1 MSYAM
6 QEPEKARREATPDL
20 ADDGRK
26 PSRSRV
32 VASRLPPPV
41 RFVDDLHRARTLA
54 DAERARAV
62 VLMPVCSGPGQ
73 LRAAIEADFESVLAS
88 RGAMPSAVGGDAP
101 YRVIVEDQLAR
112 AAALPVRGVCLSI
125 PLLGELCE
133 AHDSLNEDD
142 LRALSVWVE
151 AAKVQRRM
159 RVVVLLSEADRDTT
173 LLVPRRLEDHLAP
186 HRVEVATGVGLV
198 SSFADTP
205 RPAPVIERP
214 TTEVSDSQDV
224 EVSTRFVQTISLE
237 VAVSTPTAIE
247 AGSEVAVVADEPLS
261 ARSGDTLKPEAPEH
275 ETAEAQIAAL
285 PDLDLGDALAQ
296 ALIALDESSDVET
309 TSTSAPD
316 LAPAP
321 VAAAPAP
328 PEEPV
333 AALPRPE
340 SVVVVSS
347 RDRTPPGEGPDFK
360 KAMRRLFDEEPAQ
373 DHAVVARVQQS
384 ATYRSFAMD
393 LDAAKGPKPVAV
405 VEKLFAQRYVPLLG
419 AAHRGELDG
428 AALAVAEQWRAS
440 FAESYES
447 AYPSMRAT
455 GKRPTMVMDAP
466 DVATRV
472 ARLSSARSIKLVL
485 VDSMSFD
492 LGERVQTRIG
502 RALDKRAVLVESTT
516 LWSALPTRTYAQM
529 HLLAKGPE
537 GLKDPVAGPP
547 SEPDVTRGRTVSSL
561 RRERCGSREIMKL
574 DLVEAR
580 LRGQGPA
587 YDERLDGIADE
598 VVEVLVKFMETQPP
612 RTLVYVFGDHGFV
625 LGAGSNGWATGAASQ
640 GGASPE
646 EVLVGGYGFLV
657 DAVQ

>member
-1 MSYAM
+1 
-6 QEPEKARREATPDL
+6 
-20 ADDGRK
+20 
-26 PSRSRV
+26 
-32 VASRLPPPV
+32 
-41 RFVDDLHRARTLA
+41 
-54 DAERARAV
+54 
-62 VLMPVCSGPGQ
+62 MPV
-73 LRAAIEADFESVLAS
+73 
-88 RGAMPSAVGGDAP
+88 
-101 YRVIVEDQLAR
+101 
-112 AAALPVRGVCLSI
+112 
-125 PLLGELCE
+125 LGHLCE
-133 AHDSLNEDD
+133 AHDSMNEDD

-159 RVVVLLSEADRDTT
+159 RVVVLLSDVDRDTT

-186 HRVEVATGVGLV
+186 HRVEVASGVSLV

-205 RPAPVIERP
+205 RPSAVTERP
-214 TTEVSDSQDV
+214 VAAEPSEATPAEEPSAP
-224 EVSTRFVQTISLE
+224 RFVQTISLE
-237 VAVSTPTAIE
+237 VAVSAPQVTQAE
-247 AGSEVAVVADEPLS
+247 AAVAVVDEAPS
-261 ARSGDTLKPEAPEH
+261 ARSGDTLRPAVAEGPVELEASAPS
-275 ETAEAQIAAL
+275 L

-296 ALIALDESSDVET
+296 ALSALDESSDLET
-309 TSTSAPD
+309 TTTSAPD
-316 LAPAP
+316 PAP
-321 VAAAPAP
+321 VSLESAPRAS
-328 PEEPV
+328 EVEV
-333 AALPRPE
+333 ADPPRPE
-340 SVVVVSS
+340 PIPVVSS

-492 LGERVQTRIG
+492 LGERIQTRIG

-598 VVEVLVKFMETQPP
+598 VAEVLVKFMETQPP

-646 EVLVGGYGFLV
+646 EVLVAGYGFLV

>member
-20 ADDGRK
+20 ADDARK
-26 PSRSRV
+26 PARSRV
-32 VASRLPPPV
+32 VAARLPPPV

-62 VLMPVCSGPGQ
+62 VLLPVCSGPGQ
-73 LRAAIEADFESVLAS
+73 LRSAIEADFESVLAS
-88 RGAMPSAVGGDAP
+88 RGAMPSAVGSDAP
-101 YRVIVEDQLAR
+101 YRAIVEDQLAR
-112 AAALPVRGVCLSI
+112 AAALPVRGVCLSM
-125 PLLGELCE
+125 PLLGPLCE
-133 AHDSLNEDD
+133 AHDSMNEDD

-159 RVVVLLSEADRDTT
+159 RVVVLLSEMDRETT

-186 HRVEVATGVGLV
+186 HRVEVASGVSLAN
-198 SSFADTP
+198 SFADTP
-205 RPAPVIERP
+205 RPSPVSEDP
-214 TTEVSDSQDV
+214 AV
-224 EVSTRFVQTISLE
+224 ETKVESKL
-237 VAVSTPTAIE
+237 
-247 AGSEVAVVADEPLS
+247 VVDPPS
-261 ARSGDTLKPEAPEH
+261 ARSGDTLKPPVPYLEEAVH
-275 ETAEAQIAAL
+275 EALASIDAGAPSL

-296 ALIALDESSDVET
+296 ALSTLDESHGLEAPSELSEVAVVEPAEVPV
-309 TSTSAPD
+309 SAPTR
-316 LAPAP
+316 
-321 VAAAPAP
+321 
-328 PEEPV
+328 PEPEPV
-333 AALPRPE
+333 
-340 SVVVVSS
+340 VIVSS
-347 RDRTPPGEGPDFK
+347 RERPPTEGPDFK
-360 KAMRRLFDEEPAQ
+360 KAMRRLFDEEPSQ
-373 DHAVVARVQQS
+373 DQAVVARVQQS

-405 VEKLFAQRYVPLLG
+405 VEKLFAQRYVPLLA

-428 AALAVAEQWRAS
+428 AALGVAEQWRAS
-440 FAESYES
+440 FAESYEN

-466 DVATRV
+466 DVATWV
-472 ARLSSARSIKLVL
+472 ARLSSARSIKMVL

-492 LGERVQTRIG
+492 LGERVQSRIG
-502 RALDKRAVLVESTT
+502 RALDKRAVLVETTT

-547 SEPDVTRGRTVSSL
+547 SEPDITRGRTVASL
-561 RRERCGSREIMKL
+561 RRERCGTREIMKL

-598 VVEVLVKFMETQPP
+598 VAEVLVKFMETQPP

-625 LGAGSNGWATGAASQ
+625 LGGGSNGWATGAASQ

-646 EVLVGGYGFLV
+646 EVLVAGYGFLV